1 MSHGLPNSNYQRKHI
16 METQLILNIAFSVA
30 LPVGG
35 WFARE
40 LWAAVKD
47 LRDDLH
53 AMQVDLPKTYVL
65 KDDMDKRMTHIEDM
79 FQRIYDKLD
88 GKADK

>member
-1 MSHGLPNSNYQRKHI
+1 MMDTQNI
-16 METQLILNIAFSVA
+16 MNMISVA
-30 LPVGG
+30 AIGAGG

-40 LWAAVKD
+40 LWGAVKE
-47 LRDDLH
+47 LRSDLH
-53 AMQVDLPKTYVL
+53 DLEIDLPKSYVSKL
-65 KDDMDKRMTHIEDM
+65 DMDKRMDHIETM

>member
-1 MSHGLPNSNYQRKHI
+1 
-16 METQLILNIAFSVA
+16 METQSIMNFISVSAIAA
-30 LPVGG
+30 GG

-40 LWAAVKD
+40 IWGAVKE
-47 LRDDLH
+47 LRKDLH
-53 AMQVDLPKTYVL
+53 AIETDLPKFYVS
-65 KDDMDKRMTHIEDM
+65 KFDMDKRMDHIEAM

>member
-1 MSHGLPNSNYQRKHI
+1 MD
-16 METQLILNIAFSVA
+16 TQTLMNAASTVA
-30 LPVGG
+30 IGAGG

-40 LWAAVKD
+40 LWGAVKE
-47 LRDDLH
+47 LREDLH
-53 AMQVDLPKTYVL
+53 QLEVDLPKTYVS
-65 KDDMDKRMTHIEDM
+65 KFDMDKRMDHIETM

>member
-1 MSHGLPNSNYQRKHI
+1 MDTQTLFNFIGGL
-16 METQLILNIAFSVA
+16 AVA
-30 LPVGG
+30 IGG

-40 LWAAVKD
+40 LWGAVKELRADIHAIEID
-47 LRDDLH
+47 LPKNYVQRDDL
-53 AMQVDLPKTYVL
+53 
-65 KDDMDKRMTHIEDM
+65 DKRMAHIEDM

>member
-1 MSHGLPNSNYQRKHI
+1 MD
-16 METQLILNIAFSVA
+16 TQNVMNMISVA
-30 LPVGG
+30 AIGAGG

-40 LWAAVKD
+40 IWGAVKE
-47 LRDDLH
+47 LRKNLH
-53 AMQVDLPKTYVL
+53 ELEVDLPKSYVS
-65 KDDMDKRMTHIEDM
+65 KIDIDKRMDHIETM

>member
-1 MSHGLPNSNYQRKHI
+1 M
-16 METQLILNIAFSVA
+16 METQPIMNFVSVSAIA
-30 LPVGG
+30 VGG

-40 LWAAVKD
+40 IWGAVKE
-47 LRDDLH
+47 LRKDLH
-53 AMQVDLPKTYVL
+53 AIETDLPKSYVS
-65 KDDMDKRMTHIEDM
+65 KFDMDKRMDHIEAM

>member
-1 MSHGLPNSNYQRKHI
+1 MDMQSIFN
-16 METQLILNIAFSVA
+16 LIGGATIAA
-30 LPVGG
+30 GG

-40 LWAAVKD
+40 IWGAVKE
-47 LRDDLH
+47 LRRDLH
-53 AMQVDLPKTYVL
+53 ELEVDLPKSYVS
-65 KDDMDKRMTHIEDM
+65 KFDMDKRMDHIETM

>member
-1 MSHGLPNSNYQRKHI
+1 MD
-16 METQLILNIAFSVA
+16 TQSILNMVCIAA
-30 LPVGG
+30 IGAGG

-40 LWAAVKD
+40 IWGAVKE
-47 LRDDLH
+47 LRKDLH
-53 AMQVDLPKTYVL
+53 DIEIDLPKSYVS
-65 KDDMDKRMTHIEDM
+65 KFDMDKRMDHIEVM

>member
-1 MSHGLPNSNYQRKHI
+1 MD
-16 METQLILNIAFSVA
+16 TQSVMNIASVA
-30 LPVGG
+30 AIGAGG

-40 LWAAVKD
+40 IWGAVKE
-47 LRDDLH
+47 LRNDLH
-53 AMQVDLPKTYVL
+53 DIEVDLPKSYVSKL
-65 KDDMDKRMTHIEDM
+65 DMDKRMDHIESM

>member
-1 MSHGLPNSNYQRKHI
+1 MDTQSI
-16 METQLILNIAFSVA
+16 MNLVSTVA
-30 LPVGG
+30 IGSGG

-40 LWAAVKD
+40 IWGAVKE
-47 LRDDLH
+47 LRKDLH
-53 AMQVDLPKTYVL
+53 EIEVDLPKSYVS
-65 KDDMDKRMTHIEDM
+65 KSDIDKRMDHIETM

>member
-1 MSHGLPNSNYQRKHI
+1 
-16 METQLILNIAFSVA
+16 METQSIMNFISVSAIA
-30 LPVGG
+30 VGG

-40 LWAAVKD
+40 IWGAVKE
-47 LRDDLH
+47 LRKDLH
-53 AMQVDLPKTYVL
+53 AIETDLPKTYVS
-65 KDDMDKRMTHIEDM
+65 KFDMDKRMDHIEVM